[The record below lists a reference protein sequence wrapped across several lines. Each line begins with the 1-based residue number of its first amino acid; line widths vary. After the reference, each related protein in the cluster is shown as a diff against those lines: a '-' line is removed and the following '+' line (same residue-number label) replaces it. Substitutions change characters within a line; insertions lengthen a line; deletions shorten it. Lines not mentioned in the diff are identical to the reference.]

1 MELDVLKEAWQKMD
15 VKLQKTVVLN
25 AELIDAIINRKSR
38 HILEKMKRQNT
49 LMFLIMAIGLLFYE
63 AILLGNI
70 LDFKYT
76 WQFIPYVI
84 NFVVIIFGL
93 ISLYRF
99 NKIILSDM
107 ASNSLKNTI
116 QYTLHYYQNNKK
128 HIKWIGIIS
137 ITTSFLVP
145 WTILPNLIESRGLN
159 SGLMQIG
166 ILTAMTLGGWFIVSR
181 LKVMKKWRK
190 ENLSSTIAEWKELE
204 RLNQSMEGE

>member
-99 NKIILSDM
+99 NKIIISDM

>member
-25 AELIDAIINRKSR
+25 AELVDAIINRKSR

-84 NFVVIIFGL
+84 NFVVIIFVL

-99 NKIILSDM
+99 NKIIISDM
-107 ASNSLKNTI
+107 ASNSLKNSI

-145 WTILPNLIESRGLN
+145 WTILPNLIENRGLKN
-159 SGLMQIG
+159 ALFLLS
-166 ILTAMTLGGWFIVSR
+166 ILTILTLGTWFIVSR
-181 LKVMKKWRK
+181 LKVMKKWNK
-190 ENLSSTIAEWKELE
+190 ENLQNTIEEWKELE
-204 RLNQSMEGE
+204 RLNQSMEEE

>member
-99 NKIILSDM
+99 NKIIISDM

-204 RLNQSMEGE
+204 RLNQSMEEE